1 MRLIFAGT
9 PRVAADTLD
18 WLLRDGGQVVAGV
31 LTRQDAPV
39 GRHRTPQPSPVAAVA
54 EAHGLPVFKSASAK
68 SADVQRWVESIA
80 PDIAA
85 VVAYG
90 GLIPRALLSVPEHG
104 WVNVHYSLLP
114 RWRGAAPVQR
124 AIMAGDA
131 TTGVSVFELVEE
143 LDAGPVY
150 RQVEVE
156 VGQSNAGELL
166 ARLTPIGAQALADVF
181 TELTAG
187 TALLTPQN
195 GAEASLA
202 PKLTPESARIDW
214 SGPAVGIE
222 RQIRGCNPAPMA
234 WTLVNGERFRVL
246 SAAVTDAAER
256 LSPAQLQI
264 GPREVRVGTGAG
276 ELLLDMVQPAG
287 KKPMRATDWAR
298 GLREP
303 AVITSD

>member
-9 PRVAADTLD
+9 PLVAADTLQH
-18 WLLRDGGQVVAGV
+18 LLLGGEQVVAGV
-31 LTRQDAPV
+31 LTRPDAPV
-39 GRHRTPQPSPVAAVA
+39 GRSRTPQPSPVAAVA
-54 EAHGLPVFKSASAK
+54 EAHGLPVCKSASAK
-68 SADVQRWVESIA
+68 SDAVAQWVRELA

-90 GLIPRALLSVPEHG
+90 GLIPGALLRVPEHG

-114 RWRGAAPVQR
+114 KWRGAAPVQH
-124 AIMAGDA
+124 AIMAGDT

-166 ARLTPIGAQALADVF
+166 ARLTEIGAQALLDVF
-181 TELTAG
+181 AAITAG
-187 TALLTPQN
+187 TALLAPQN
-195 GAEASLA
+195 SAGATFA

-214 SGPAVGIE
+214 SGPAAEIE
-222 RQIRGCNPAPMA
+222 RQVRGCNPAPMA

-246 SAAVTDAAER
+246 SAVVADSGDGLA
-256 LSPAQLQI
+256 PAQLRL
-264 GPREVRVGTGAG
+264 GPREVRVGTGVG
-276 ELLLDMVQPAG
+276 ELLLNMVQPAG

-298 GLREP
+298 GLREHP
-303 AVITSD
+303 VITSG